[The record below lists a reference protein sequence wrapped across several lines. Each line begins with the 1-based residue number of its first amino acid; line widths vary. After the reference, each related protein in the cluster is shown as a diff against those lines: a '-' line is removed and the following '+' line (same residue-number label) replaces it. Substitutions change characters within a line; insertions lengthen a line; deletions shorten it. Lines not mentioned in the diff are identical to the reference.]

1 MQAKKTQL
9 EGPLRRG
16 SLWGFPVGFPGE
28 GALKGLVHQR
38 LSFRLQVAPSS
49 HGAARAGEEHP
60 ALRTSERTPS
70 PSSGLRV
77 WEGLRSG
84 VSVGTRSSR
93 GSSDEGR
100 GQRPREGSSSAPT
113 PRPAPEP
120 GPAGGF
126 GSGYP
131 GAGEP
136 DLPQGEA
143 EKDGAASPQP
153 RPSLLPASQCL
164 PELTPGALAGR
175 GRSSS
180 RGARRSP
187 APAPSP

>member
-1 MQAKKTQL
+1 MQAKRTQL
-9 EGPLRRG
+9 EGPLGRG
-16 SLWGFPVGFPGE
+16 SLWGCRVSFPGV
-28 GALKGLVHQR
+28 GALQGLVHQK

-84 VSVGTRSSR
+84 VSVGTRRSR
-93 GSSDEGR
+93 DSPDEGR
-100 GQRPREGSSSAPT
+100 GQRPREGSSSTPT
-113 PRPAPEP
+113 PRPAPAP

-131 GAGEP
+131 GAGKP

-143 EKDGAASPQP
+143 EEDGAASPHP
-153 RPSLLPASQCL
+153 RPSQ
-164 PELTPGALAGR
+164 
-175 GRSSS
+175 
-180 RGARRSP
+180 
-187 APAPSP
+187 